1 MKTIGLLLAVLA
13 PMAAATLNFEF
24 DTPGAPAGL
33 ASSLGGVSTVNYN
46 DAGFLHFT
54 LAPSSGV
61 SRVTTTQ
68 TFTGDFTVLTNTG
81 LTAFGPGS
89 RQGVEVSF
97 EQGGNPYAVVNNIYF
112 RLIALSPS
120 GGNPTVAVRSDL
132 ATPGGPGTSAESASS
147 IESAAFF
154 QIARTGTTITSSYC
168 HNFGE
173 ALNCSL
179 IQLASLNSPD
189 LGGPVRIGL
198 FAEASTSGS
207 TNPHF
212 RFMRINY
219 DEPVTGG
226 VPEPASISLAALG
239 LLAAVWRSRTK

>member
-1 MKTIGLLLAVLA
+1 MKTLGLLLAAVTSI
-13 PMAAATLNFEF
+13 AAATLNFEF
-24 DTPGAPAGL
+24 NTPGTPAGL
-33 ASSLGGVSTVNYN
+33 TSSLGGISTVNYN

-54 LAPSSGV
+54 LAGSSGV

-68 TFTGDFTVLTNTG
+68 TFSGDFTVLTNTS

-89 RQGVEVSF
+89 RQGLEVSF
-97 EQGGNPYAVVNNIYF
+97 EQGGNPYSVLNNIFF
-112 RLIALSPS
+112 RLIALSPT
-120 GGNPTVAVRSDL
+120 GGSSTVAVHSDL
-132 ATPGGPGTSAESASS
+132 NTPGGPGTSAESASS

-168 HNFGE
+168 HDFGE

-189 LGGPVRIGL
+189 LAGPVRIGL

-219 DEPVTGG
+219 DEPVTSG
-226 VPEPASISLAALG
+226 VPEPAAMTLAGIG
-239 LLAAVWRSRTK
+239 LVAAIWSRRNK